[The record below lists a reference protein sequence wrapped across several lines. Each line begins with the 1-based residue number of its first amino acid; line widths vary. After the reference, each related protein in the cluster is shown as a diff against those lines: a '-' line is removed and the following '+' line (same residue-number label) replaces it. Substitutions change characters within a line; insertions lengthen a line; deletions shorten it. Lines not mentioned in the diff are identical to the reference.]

1 VIPAVA
7 VGVAQPVILCVDDK
21 PTPLAIRRM
30 VLERSGYRVIGATSG
45 AQALRILQ
53 ENHIDLVL
61 SDHYLRDERGIEIAA
76 KMKAI
81 KPEVPVLILSG
92 SDDALERTPYV
103 DGIIPKAA
111 GTTNLLVQIARAL
124 KL

>member
-1 VIPAVA
+1 MIPAVA

-61 SDHYLRDERGIEIAA
+61 SDHYLRDERGIEVAA

-92 SDDALERTPYV
+92 SDDKLERTPYV
-103 DGIIPKAA
+103 DGIIAKTA
-111 GTTNLLVQIARAL
+111 GTY
-124 KL
+124 